1 MMRFKRALSVLLAA
15 LTVLSMLAAMPLAV
29 FAEGEADTQPVWP
42 AEGSVK
48 LEKDAKAV
56 GGEDDNLWEVTLGIQ
71 GKNYKTTSD
80 VVLVIDNSNSMYT
93 EKGSYG
99 STSFVED
106 KDSRMYKTKI
116 AAKAFADKL
125 LTEDSATRIALV
137 VFNLEETHTGFYTYE
152 DKEALKARL
161 DEISVDRENGGTFT
175 QLGIKTARD
184 ILRSEASTGK
194 NKNIVLLS
202 DGLPTKSFKVNAVS
216 ATVTSVNVNIK
227 SNCKS
232 FGRHY
237 VPTITASPSYT
248 AAISGCDYT
257 STVGDGYEEDYAT
270 DYTVQSPAYFNHDKI
285 SGSWSCSHSSASS
298 KTWNYIINENRSNG
312 SKNSTGR
319 ISGYSEGNIEFST
332 SFTAKKTVDNLG
344 EPTVW
349 EADQAKAEGVNIY
362 SIALQAGNVGSG
374 ILRSCAT
381 NPSKD
386 YFTIADADNIEEK
399 LTTAFT
405 SIAGSIAIAAKNA
418 VVNDTMGDKV
428 QLSFSGEAPVITTDR
443 AVYDAGDA
451 DVYISQGTATYDAA
465 TRSISWTVGNVREG
479 DDPTLMYKVTVR
491 DGYSPA
497 TGETLLTNESATL
510 TYTDYEDKEV
520 TGEFPKPQVTVGGG
534 KILVHYYLVNG
545 NGEPINENGVKVES
559 PSLAKQVKD
568 AEYFAVDGTT
578 GLKYNTLYTVGK
590 ADVADCVYYGSY
602 IIDNGALT
610 GGDSAEVTLT
620 AANSNRHVW
629 FAYKQEFTVV
639 HVREDTEVGRDTHAF
654 DANFDMTQW
663 VNKKADGTKITDGHF
678 VYGGTFKSDYT
689 TVADFNGGTAMDFT
703 PTPGGVYYI
712 WEAPA
717 VYLLPRSLSVWK
729 HVSESDVDVI
739 GFYMMSAVDRLNYYG
754 VGFDA
759 HTENGTVIDAHDVGE
774 ADPNALTVGSVYK
787 SLTVKHNNGTESV
800 YAAGTGIFGD
810 IKDSGYLFCF
820 DVPKNYWTKA
830 DDRIVFTPYW
840 ITLDGVK
847 VTGIGTRT
855 CEYKGAG
862 SDNDLTYKKLGK
874 AGADTFARSKCT
886 GYTVPTDARSLIY
899 SASYT
904 LDSGAADYVTVTV
917 NDGGS
922 TRSVVAAKGDVSA
935 AISYAGASGK
945 LFAGWFTD
953 KACKYPA
960 DLRNVTSDITVYAKY
975 VSDSYLD
982 VRYTKNGLF
991 RVRGLTLMAA
1001 ADSTDYA
1008 ELGFI
1013 INGKKTPAADVAR
1026 FGARALFGRDV
1037 SRGAA
1042 VMSVRYSVSG
1052 SSGGTSVEV
1061 TPYWVTH
1068 DGTTVLGATR
1078 TLICYPYRVE
1088 G

>member
-1 MMRFKRALSVLLAA
+1 M
-15 LTVLSMLAAMPLAV
+15 
-29 FAEGEADTQPVWP
+29 
-42 AEGSVK
+42 K
-48 LEKDAKAV
+48 LDKDAKAV
-56 GGEDDNLWEVTLGIQ
+56 GNEDDNLWEVTLGIQ

-285 SGSWSCSHSSASS
+285 SGSWSCSHSVISS
-298 KTWNYIINENRSNG
+298 KTWNYSIDENRSNG
-312 SKNSTGR
+312 SKNSTGE
-319 ISGYSEGNIEFST
+319 ISGYSVGSIEFST
-332 SFTAKKTVDNLG
+332 AFTAKMTVNNLG

-559 PSLAKQVKD
+559 P
-568 AEYFAVDGTT
+568 
-578 GLKYNTLYTVGK
+578 
-590 ADVADCVYYGSY
+590 
-602 IIDNGALT
+602 
-610 GGDSAEVTLT
+610 
-620 AANSNRHVW
+620 
-629 FAYKQEFTVV
+629 
-639 HVREDTEVGRDTHAF
+639 
-654 DANFDMTQW
+654 
-663 VNKKADGTKITDGHF
+663 
-678 VYGGTFKSDYT
+678 
-689 TVADFNGGTAMDFT
+689 
-703 PTPGGVYYI
+703 P
-712 WEAPA
+712 
-717 VYLLPRSLSVWK
+717 
-729 HVSESDVDVI
+729 
-739 GFYMMSAVDRLNYYG
+739 
-754 VGFDA
+754 
-759 HTENGTVIDAHDVGE
+759 
-774 ADPNALTVGSVYK
+774 
-787 SLTVKHNNGTESV
+787 
-800 YAAGTGIFGD
+800 
-810 IKDSGYLFCF
+810 
-820 DVPKNYWTKA
+820 
-830 DDRIVFTPYW
+830 
-840 ITLDGVK
+840 
-847 VTGIGTRT
+847 
-855 CEYKGAG
+855 
-862 SDNDLTYKKLGK
+862 
-874 AGADTFARSKCT
+874 
-886 GYTVPTDARSLIY
+886 
-899 SASYT
+899 
-904 LDSGAADYVTVTV
+904 
-917 NDGGS
+917 
-922 TRSVVAAKGDVSA
+922 
-935 AISYAGASGK
+935 
-945 LFAGWFTD
+945 
-953 KACKYPA
+953 
-960 DLRNVTSDITVYAKY
+960 LRN
-975 VSDSYLD
+975 
-982 VRYTKNGLF
+982 R
-991 RVRGLTLMAA
+991 
-1001 ADSTDYA
+1001 
-1008 ELGFI
+1008 
-1013 INGKKTPAADVAR
+1013 
-1026 FGARALFGRDV
+1026 
-1037 SRGAA
+1037 
-1042 VMSVRYSVSG
+1042 
-1052 SSGGTSVEV
+1052 
-1061 TPYWVTH
+1061 
-1068 DGTTVLGATR
+1068 
-1078 TLICYPYRVE
+1078 
-1088 G
+1088 